1 MTNNIHY
8 VFTPEP
14 PNALQIANSA
24 DQFAV
29 RRVYCVGRNYAAHA
43 REMGS
48 DPTREAPFFFSKPRD
63 AVVYVAPHQTAEIPY
78 PSLTNNLHHE
88 VELVV
93 AIGKAGSHI
102 SVNDAPDYVYGYAVG
117 LDMTRRDLQGQMKD
131 KGKPWEIG
139 KGFDF
144 SAPIGAIYPVSKIG
158 HIEHAAIYVQVNGQD
173 KQRSNIDQMSWNVAE
188 IIHHLSTY
196 FELKAGDLIMT
207 GTPEGV
213 GAVNRGDTMQAG
225 ITGLGD
231 IVVKVI

>member
-1 MTNNIHY
+1 M
-8 VFTPEP
+8 
-14 PNALQIANSA
+14 
-24 DQFAV
+24 
-29 RRVYCVGRNYAAHA
+29 
-43 REMGS
+43 
-48 DPTREAPFFFSKPRD
+48 
-63 AVVYVAPHQTAEIPY
+63 
-78 PSLTNNLHHE
+78 
-88 VELVV
+88 
-93 AIGKAGSHI
+93 
-102 SVNDAPDYVYGYAVG
+102 
-117 LDMTRRDLQGQMKD
+117 
-131 KGKPWEIG
+131 
-139 KGFDF
+139 
-144 SAPIGAIYPVSKIG
+144 SKIG